1 MSRPGLILILMDGI
15 SSQRFA
21 ETRARL
27 PHLDALA
34 RDGLLIE
41 RLGAD
46 TNANSMPA
54 RAGILTGQPAQVH
67 GIYSNGIYS
76 NGIHCPGAET
86 ETEFASATGTE
97 TDRDSHASDASATAG
112 HFRPAA
118 VEDLRG
124 ETLLEAARAAGL
136 RVASLGFGLARPESC
151 DWYLSPWWEDGD
163 LRAKGMTA
171 PRLNHWDARNDA
183 LMRAMSNDQQL
194 LNEALSLIE
203 RETPEL
209 VLLELNTP
217 DYCLHVH
224 GNDDALVDGALMMVD
239 AQLGSLLAGL
249 EAINKREAYHL
260 CVFSDHG
267 HAPVQRALVADRLLP
282 DVALQCD
289 GGLLLVACD
298 DDERQREQA
307 ARLAEFGVTPLAA
320 SDFLPPDVKH
330 IQLYQAP
337 PGMSFEPACKHA
349 HHAELVAAPSYV
361 STHGFG
367 PGATSDQRFAILH
380 GPSITAGERL
390 ELESLALH
398 PRLRQVLGLP
408 PLGEASTPQRAPDLQ
423 EVN

>member
-15 SSQRFA
+15 SSQRFT

-54 RAGILTGQPAQVH
+54 RAGVLTGQPAQVH
-67 GIYSNGIYS
+67 GIYSNGI
-76 NGIHCPGAET
+76 HCPGA
-86 ETEFASATGTE
+86 
-97 TDRDSHASDASATAG
+97 ASDTDCHGTGANATAG

-124 ETLLEAARAAGL
+124 ETLLEAAREAGL

-151 DWYLSPWWEDGD
+151 DWYLSPWWEEGA

-249 EAINKREAYHL
+249 AAAGKREAYHL

-267 HAPVQRALVADRLLP
+267 HAPVQQALVADRLLP

-289 GGLLLVACD
+289 GGLLLVACED
-298 DDERQREQA
+298 GERQREQA
-307 ARLAEFGVTPLAA
+307 ARLAEFGVMPLEAT
-320 SDFLPPDVKH
+320 DFLPPDVNH

-349 HHAELVAAPSYV
+349 HHAELVAAPGYV

-380 GPSITAGERL
+380 GPSVAPGERL

-408 PLGEASTPQRAPDLQ
+408 PLGEHSTPHRARDLQ